1 MPLTVLVCFVVL
13 FALIMLAVSVGLKF
27 FDTRRKKQV
36 VDMLQTAS
44 GEPVTRLTNLLR
56 EIETEKKTGLSG
68 LASTLRFNDHAA
80 ALIQQAGLNWT
91 PARLLTVMGVMAGMG
106 FLIGV
111 TFPLPVSAI
120 VVAPALTLV
129 LGSIPYLFVRF
140 RRKKRLDALEEQLP
154 EALEFL
160 SRSMRAGHAFT
171 ISLEMV
177 GEELA
182 DPLGQ
187 EFRTLFNEQNLGA
200 PLDVALNNFGNRV
213 PLLDIR
219 FFTSSVLLQKQTG
232 GNLSEILVRLAYIIR
247 ERFRLKGQVRA
258 ASAHGRMTATI
269 LTVLPIAT
277 MIGLLIVAPG
287 YLQGM
292 ANDTDGRKLI
302 AGALVA
308 QVLGNYFIR
317 KIIRIKV

>member
-1 MPLTVLVCFVVL
+1 MPITVIVCFVVL

-27 FDTRRKKQV
+27 FDSRRKKQV

-56 EIETEKKTGLSG
+56 ELETEKKTGLNAV
-68 LASTLRFNDHAA
+68 ASTLRFNDHAA
-80 ALIQQAGLNWT
+80 ALLQQAGLSWT
-91 PARLLTVMGVMAGMG
+91 PGRLLTVMGVMAGMG
-106 FLIGV
+106 LLIGSA
-111 TFPLPVSAI
+111 LPVPVSPI
-120 VVAPALTLV
+120 VTAPALAMA
-129 LGSIPYLFVRF
+129 LGSMPYLFVRYK
-140 RRKKRLDALEEQLP
+140 RKKRLDGLEEQLP

-292 ANDTDGRKLI
+292 ANDDDGRKLI

-317 KIIRIKV
+317 KIIQIKV